1 MNYSQKRTLVGRI
14 VYIALTLMAVT
25 ILCVTMY
32 TFFGSSREANSPDV
46 PLDGTDLPAD
56 TDDVSDTTPV
66 KPGDNPVT
74 DDKPVGGTPDD
85 EPVGDDTDSQPTVT
99 PPAKDWT
106 KLKVSMPVSGLIVK
120 RHDMVNA
127 VFSVTMND
135 YRVHRGVDIE
145 CEMNAEVLACA
156 YGTVK
161 TVGYDPFMGH
171 TVVIDHG
178 DGLLSYYQNL
188 AEEPADGITVGA
200 TVYAGQKIG
209 LVGESAIIEIAD
221 EPHLHFEL
229 ELDGKLVDP
238 MTMLDYSESTSADS
252 SADQDK

>member
-32 TFFGSSREANSPDV
+32 TFFGSSREANTPDI
-46 PLDGTDLPAD
+46 PMDGTTSPIENNPPEDSTSKPGNTPI
-56 TDDVSDTTPV
+56 TDDS
-66 KPGDNPVT
+66 
-74 DDKPVGGTPDD
+74 PVGGTPEDT
-85 EPVGDDTDSQPTVT
+85 EGNETDSRPTVT
-99 PPAKDWT
+99 PPAKDWS
-106 KLKVSMPVSGLIVK
+106 KLKVSMPVEGLIVK

-135 YRVHRGVDIE
+135 YRVHQGIDIE
-145 CEMNAEVLACA
+145 CDANADVFSCA

-161 TVGYDPFMGH
+161 AVGADPFMGY
-171 TVVIDHG
+171 TIVIDHG
-178 DGLLSYYQNL
+178 DGLLSYYKNL
-188 AEEPADGITVGA
+188 SEEPADDIIVGA

-209 LVGESAIIEIAD
+209 MIGESAIVEIAD

-229 ELDGKLVDP
+229 ELNGKLVDP
-238 MTMLDYSESTSADS
+238 MTMLNYTESTAADS
-252 SADQDK
+252 SAQQDK